1 MTWKPASASPD
12 MYLTQMGTDD
22 WVKSLNNNYFGLQ
35 DQFLIPQ
42 AAVRIWGTTAHP
54 VRAALAEQADTL
66 AALQPVS
73 DDARSFAGSLS
84 QPYCGVNAGFEASK
98 WLEDASTVTSLALIP
113 LHRDGACFGLLVLG
127 SPDPTRYTAD
137 MGVEFLVQVGE
148 VAGASLSRLLG

>member
-1 MTWKPASASPD
+1 M
-12 MYLTQMGTDD
+12 
-22 WVKSLNNNYFGLQ
+22 
-35 DQFLIPQ
+35 
-42 AAVRIWGTTAHP
+42 
-54 VRAALAEQADTL
+54 RAALAEQADAL
-66 AALQPVS
+66 PALQPVS

-148 VAGASLSRLLG
+148 VGGASLSRLLG